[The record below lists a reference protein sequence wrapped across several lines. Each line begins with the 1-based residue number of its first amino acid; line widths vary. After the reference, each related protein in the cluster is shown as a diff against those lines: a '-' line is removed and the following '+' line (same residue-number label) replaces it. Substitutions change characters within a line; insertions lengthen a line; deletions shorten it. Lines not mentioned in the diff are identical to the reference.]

1 MAEPTTVSHIQCTPG
16 VCGGKP
22 RIAGH
27 RIRVLD
33 VALWHEYQGLSADE
47 IVARFPQLTLAEVYS
62 ALSYY
67 HDHREEIH
75 RDIKRAEELV
85 ESLRAEISS
94 KMPDGARSGN
104 TGHGAVPLG

>member
-1 MAEPTTVSHIQCTPG
+1 MVVSVLDKHIEITPG

-27 RIRVLD
+27 RIRVQD
-33 VALWHEYQGLSADE
+33 IAVWHEVQGLSPEE
-47 IVARFPQLTLAEVYS
+47 IVAQFPQITLADIYA

-75 RDIKRAEELV
+75 RQMDEAEKLV
-85 ESLRAEISS
+85 ERLKKDNPSRLPQEPTGTDDRNDPVSS
-94 KMPDGARSGN
+94 
-104 TGHGAVPLG
+104 